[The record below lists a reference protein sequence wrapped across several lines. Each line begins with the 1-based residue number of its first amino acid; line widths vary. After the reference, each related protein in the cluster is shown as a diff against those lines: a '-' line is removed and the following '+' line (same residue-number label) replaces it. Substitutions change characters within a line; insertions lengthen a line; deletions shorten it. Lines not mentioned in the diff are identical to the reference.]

1 MEKTVEN
8 QAVVGF
14 QPEIAGGHAASRGGS
29 ISVLSVALRY
39 LTHPLTRG
47 KTAVE
52 VRSEIQRGRSPE
64 RGLGP
69 SRSPMDAGI
78 IGGFSLLMDNPN
90 ARKRR

>member
-8 QAVVGF
+8 EAVVGLR
-14 QPEIAGGHAASRGGS
+14 PGTAGGHAATKGGP
-29 ISVLSVALRY
+29 ISLLSVALRY

-47 KTAVE
+47 KAAVE
-52 VRSEIQRGRSPE
+52 VRSEIQRGRIPE

-69 SRSPMDAGI
+69 SRSPMDAGLT
-78 IGGFSLLMDNPN
+78 GGFSLLMDNPN